1 MDPIKQK
8 IAILK
13 ACGWTQLNF
22 GSLTVWK
29 HPETPKNG
37 FTVVLDER
45 DIIQGSF
52 LPDYLNDLNAM
63 HEAEKVLNMPQF
75 MDYIS
80 ELSLLVSHNKT
91 SSPCGRTV
99 TATAAQRAEA
109 FLRTLNLW
117 TTET

>member
-29 HPETPKNG
+29 HPETPKNVNLG
-37 FTVVLDER
+37 ER
-45 DIIQGSF
+45 DIIQSSS
-52 LPDYLNDLNAM
+52 LPNYLNDLNAM
-63 HEAEKVLNMPQF
+63 YEAEKVLNMPQF